1 MTFRLWPQSLF
12 GRLMAASIIALLLA
26 QVVSLV
32 IIARERERF
41 ILQGSV
47 REWSRRIAEVTTV
60 LQGMDDT
67 ERSAMIT
74 RLTERPWRFGHRPPD
89 AYMLRDGLVNGPE
102 GDPAPFPAPGGHGGR
117 MGYHEPQGDR
127 GAPGAV
133 PPTAKRPGALGTA
146 MDAPREVPPT
156 ARRPGALGPA
166 TDVPREVSPTAKR
179 PMGPASA
186 LDAPREVPPTAK
198 RPLGPE
204 PAFDAP
210 REVPPTAKR
219 PLGPEPAFDAPP
231 EVSPTGKRLLGP
243 ELAPDAPREVSKL
256 SQTSPSAGGPGLG
269 EPLAPPDVP
278 PEAAHSG
285 QASVRAG
292 PAIDDPQGR
301 HDLQGRRLGPLG
313 APPEDNRSLVL
324 RATTY
329 PAVVPFTK
337 AGDFEPAFE
346 DELRKDLGPGFE
358 TEITRTADPTK
369 KAIPIGG
376 PLFNEARDS
385 GADFY
390 DAKVKFPDGYAVV
403 FRVTRYSRGAPLPRG
418 LFMNLAFLVI
428 VMSIALWV
436 VARSITRPL
445 SDLARAADSVGRDL
459 RQPKLAERGA
469 REIRNAARA
478 FNTMQDRMQRY
489 LDSRSR
495 VLAAMSHDLKTP
507 LTRLRLQVEML
518 DDSAAQVKLGR
529 QLDEMESM
537 VHGALALFRGL
548 DDNEAFTPIDV
559 NEMLATLQSEF
570 AEMSAQVSIQ
580 GQATRSILAKPQ
592 ALRRCLTN
600 LIANAIKFGSQ
611 ATVIVEDG
619 ASLVIRIRDEGPGIP
634 DEELERV
641 FEPFYRLESSRNRD
655 TGGSGLGLSIARDVI
670 QAHGGSLILRN
681 LPVRGL
687 EAMVSLPRA

>member
-32 IIARERERF
+32 MIARERERF

-67 ERSAMIT
+67 ERSAMIS
-74 RLTERPWRFGHRPPD
+74 RLNERPWRFGHRPPD
-89 AYMLRDGLVNGPE
+89 AFMFRDGLGNAPE
-102 GDPAPFPAPGGHGGR
+102 GDAAAFPGPGGRGGR
-117 MGYHEPQGDR
+117 GHDGPQGNT
-127 GAPGAV
+127 GAPQAM
-133 PPTAKRPGALGTA
+133 PPRT
-146 MDAPREVPPT
+146 EQ
-156 ARRPGALGPA
+156 
-166 TDVPREVSPTAKR
+166 S
-179 PMGPASA
+179 
-186 LDAPREVPPTAK
+186 
-198 RPLGPE
+198 
-204 PAFDAP
+204 
-210 REVPPTAKR
+210 
-219 PLGPEPAFDAPP
+219 
-231 EVSPTGKRLLGP
+231 
-243 ELAPDAPREVSKL
+243 
-256 SQTSPSAGGPGLG
+256 G

-278 PEAAHSG
+278 PDAVHPDQVPRQAAPQSPDALRGHHLGG
-285 QASVRAG
+285 QMG
-292 PAIDDPQGR
+292 P
-301 HDLQGRRLGPLG
+301 
-313 APPEDNRSLVL
+313 PPEDTRSLVL

-346 DELRKDLGPGFE
+346 EELRKDLGPGFE
-358 TEITRTADPTK
+358 TEVTQTADPTE

-376 PLFNEARDS
+376 PLFAEVHDS
-385 GADFY
+385 AAEFY
-390 DAKVKFPDGYAVV
+390 DAKVKFPDGYTAV

-418 LFMNLAFLVI
+418 LFMNLALLVI

-570 AEMSAQVSIQ
+570 AEMSAQVSVQ
-580 GQATRSILAKPQ
+580 GHAARSLLGKPQ

-619 ASLVIRIRDEGPGIP
+619 IALVIRIRDEGPGIP

-670 QAHGGSLILRN
+670 QAHGGSLILQN

-687 EAMVSLPRA
+687 EAIVSLPRA